1 MSVPKT
7 APTVKPEGLDRAARM
22 TVLAVGIAVAITA
35 GDPTILAGNLAKI
48 VSSLDVTVDTAS
60 FIAGLATLTSAAA
73 TLGAGTLGDR
83 FGSKRLFV
91 IGLLGAIG
99 CDLVSM
105 AAPSAAVLIAARTIM
120 GVSFA
125 LLFGLALA
133 IISSAVPTQQRA
145 KAIGLFLGATAL
157 AHMPVPT
164 IGDWLA
170 NTIGWRAMF
179 CVSPVVALVSLP
191 IALRYMP
198 ESPRTEGRGVDVVG
212 MLAAAVI
219 LLGFVYGISQLQNR
233 MTARVIVPCLIALI
247 ASVFFVWW
255 ELRTPNPAL
264 DLRLFRFHPFNAA
277 VAVGA
282 VINFSMGGIVV
293 AISYW
298 VTLVKGEPSTV
309 VGLIL
314 IPAAAAQAGASVLGG
329 WLMSRFT
336 ARSIVISGLAIIVV
350 SCVGLA
356 ELGVA
361 ASPVAAAGWL
371 SLLAVGWGL
380 AQTPQSDI
388 MMCYASPES
397 AGSVSA
403 ARSGIGQTFYA
414 LGPTVYTLVI
424 MSIFVTQAKEKLA
437 EHGISEVTARAA
449 LRIVPAA
456 AEGHLRKAP
465 PTDPELARR
474 TVAGSEYIMAHAL
487 QTMNLISALVP
498 LAALLVAWFCLP
510 SSFDRRCVDCA
521 PEVKAS
527 T

>member
-1 MSVPKT
+1 
-7 APTVKPEGLDRAARM
+7 
-22 TVLAVGIAVAITA
+22 
-35 GDPTILAGNLAKI
+35 
-48 VSSLDVTVDTAS
+48 
-60 FIAGLATLTSAAA
+60 
-73 TLGAGTLGDR
+73 
-83 FGSKRLFV
+83 
-91 IGLLGAIG
+91 
-99 CDLVSM
+99 
-105 AAPSAAVLIAARTIM
+105 
-120 GVSFA
+120 
-125 LLFGLALA
+125 
-133 IISSAVPTQQRA
+133 
-145 KAIGLFLGATAL
+145 
-157 AHMPVPT
+157 
-164 IGDWLA
+164 
-170 NTIGWRAMF
+170 
-179 CVSPVVALVSLP
+179 
-191 IALRYMP
+191 
-198 ESPRTEGRGVDVVG
+198 
-212 MLAAAVI
+212 
-219 LLGFVYGISQLQNR
+219 

-247 ASVFFVWW
+247 AGVFFVWW

-264 DLRLFRFHPFNAA
+264 DLRLFRFRPFNAA

-361 ASPVAAAGWL
+361 ASPILAAVWL

-424 MSIFVTQAKEKLA
+424 MSIFVTQAKQKLA
-437 EHGISEVTARAA
+437 EQGVSEVTARAA
-449 LRIVPAA
+449 LRIVPVAV
-456 AEGHLRKAP
+456 EGHLRKVSP
-465 PTDPELARR
+465 IDPELARR
-474 TVAGSEYIMAHAL
+474 TVAGSEHIMAHAL

-498 LAALLVAWFCLP
+498 LAALLLAWFCLP
-510 SSFDRRCVDCA
+510 SSLIRA
-521 PEVKAS
+521 AS
-527 T
+527 AVRQK